1 MDTVKIY
8 GIPNCDTV
16 KKAITY
22 LKDNQV
28 PYTFH
33 NFKTD
38 GISPEKLKEW
48 FETFGFNKVVNKS
61 SSTYRALEDKS
72 LVETPESA
80 IKILEASPSMI
91 KRPILENGANKRI
104 GFKKE
109 EYDELFLK

>member
-28 PYTFH
+28 PYIFH

-48 FETFGFNKVVNKS
+48 FENLWF
-61 SSTYRALEDKS
+61 
-72 LVETPESA
+72 
-80 IKILEASPSMI
+80 
-91 KRPILENGANKRI
+91 
-104 GFKKE
+104 
-109 EYDELFLK
+109 